1 MKKILVT
8 GATGQLGSELKV
20 IAQKQQ
26 EFEWV
31 FADRSLVSLDNL
43 EVLQS
48 QLDRIQ
54 PDIIF
59 NCGAYTAVDKAESEQ
74 ELADVVN
81 HLAVGYIAQY
91 AAENSVKLIHIS
103 TDYVFDGNSAL
114 PLNEEA
120 PTNPINTYGATK
132 RAGEL
137 ACLAN
142 NPNAIILRTSWVYS
156 TFGNNFVKTMQRLMQ
171 ERDSISV
178 VNDQIGTPT
187 YAADLAQAM
196 LVIVQAPQWSPGIY
210 HYSNEGEISWY
221 DFAIAIKELGG
232 YTCEVNG
239 IPSEAYPTP
248 AKRPFYSL
256 LDKTKI
262 KKTYQVEVPNYKE
275 SLRKCLTLVK
285 TEL

>member
-43 EVLQS
+43 QVLQS
-48 QLDRIQ
+48 QLERIQ

-59 NCGAYTAVDKAESEQ
+59 NCGAYTAVDKAETEQ

-81 HLAVGYIAQY
+81 HLAVGNIAQY
-91 AAENSVKLIHIS
+91 AAEKSVKLIHIS

-187 YAADLAQAM
+187 YVADLARAM
-196 LVIVQAPQWSPGIY
+196 LVIVKAPQWSPGIY
-210 HYSNEGEISWY
+210 HYSNEGAISWY

-262 KKTYQVEVPNYKE
+262 KKTYQVEVPNYKD
-275 SLRKCLTLVK
+275 SLAICLK
-285 TEL
+285 R

>member
-43 EVLQS
+43 QVLQS
-48 QLDRIQ
+48 QLERIQ

-81 HLAVGYIAQY
+81 HLAVGNIAQY
-91 AAENSVKLIHIS
+91 AAKKSVKLIHIS

-187 YAADLAQAM
+187 YVADLARAM
-196 LVIVQAPQWSPGIY
+196 LVIVKAPQWSPGIY
-210 HYSNEGEISWY
+210 HYSNEGAISWY

-232 YTCEVNG
+232 YTCEING
-239 IPSEAYPTP
+239 IRSEDYPTP

-262 KKTYQVEVPNYKE
+262 KKTYQVEVPNYKD
-275 SLRKCLTLVK
+275 SLAICLK
-285 TEL
+285 R

>member
-43 EVLQS
+43 QVLQS
-48 QLDRIQ
+48 QLERIQ

-81 HLAVGYIAQY
+81 HLAVGNIAQY
-91 AAENSVKLIHIS
+91 AAKKSVKLIHIS

-187 YAADLAQAM
+187 YAADLVRAM

-210 HYSNEGEISWY
+210 HYSNEGAISWY

-232 YTCEVNG
+232 YTCEING
-239 IPSEAYPTP
+239 IRSEAYPTP

-262 KKTYQVEVPNYKE
+262 KKTYQVEVPNYKD
-275 SLRKCLTLVK
+275 SLAICLK
-285 TEL
+285 R

>member
-43 EVLQS
+43 QVLQS
-48 QLDRIQ
+48 QLERIQ

-81 HLAVGYIAQY
+81 HLAVGNIAQY
-91 AAENSVKLIHIS
+91 AAEKSVKLIHIS

-187 YAADLAQAM
+187 YVADLARAM
-196 LVIVQAPQWSPGIY
+196 LVIVKAPQWSPGIY
-210 HYSNEGEISWY
+210 HYSNEGAISWY

-232 YTCEVNG
+232 YTCEING
-239 IPSEAYPTP
+239 IRSEAYPTP

-262 KKTYQVEVPNYKE
+262 KKTYQVEVPNYKD
-275 SLRKCLTLVK
+275 SLAICLK
-285 TEL
+285 R

>member
-43 EVLQS
+43 QVLQS
-48 QLDRIQ
+48 QLERIQ

-81 HLAVGYIAQY
+81 HLAVGNIAQY
-91 AAENSVKLIHIS
+91 AAKKSVKLIHIS

-187 YAADLAQAM
+187 YVADLARAM
-196 LVIVQAPQWSPGIY
+196 LVIVKAPQWSPGIY
-210 HYSNEGEISWY
+210 HYSNEGAISWY

-232 YTCEVNG
+232 YTCEING
-239 IPSEAYPTP
+239 IRSEAYPTP

-262 KKTYQVEVPNYKE
+262 KKTYQVEVPNYKD
-275 SLRKCLTLVK
+275 SLAICLK
-285 TEL
+285 R